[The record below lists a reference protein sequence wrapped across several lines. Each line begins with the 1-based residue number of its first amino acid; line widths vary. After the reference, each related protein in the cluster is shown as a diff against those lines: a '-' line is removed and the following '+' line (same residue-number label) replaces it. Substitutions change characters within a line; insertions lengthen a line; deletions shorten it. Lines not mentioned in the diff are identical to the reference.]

1 MKSKKG
7 VVSIQFNW
15 VFILIAGAAIL
26 LFFFSVVQWQKKAS
40 ESKVNVA
47 VLTNLD
53 TIFTGVK
60 TTESSTNIITIP
72 KTEVSFDC
80 NNYFIGSTKKQIKA
94 RTIFSPDLI
103 KGTRILTH
111 TLSWNAPFKITNFLY
126 LTSPQIRYILVE
138 DPTIPPSG
146 NLLSDINKS
155 LPPKYMKLKEKQE
168 LAMNKE
174 IWDKFNLDVQD
185 ENNYKVKFIFFNTG
199 ATGPELDTALNN
211 LANMPD
217 ADVTAIEI
225 NEPDEIKFY
234 QKDGST
240 FSYKGTSY
248 YLGKEAIIA
257 AIFSENSEMYNCS
270 IQKAFKQLAITS
282 KIYHNRS
289 FNLMN
294 HYLDITP
301 KNYPCA
307 SHHTKAAQKLDTISA
322 HSEQISE
329 GVDVKNE
336 AERLVGDI
344 SELQF
349 HNNNANINSCVLVY

>member
-15 VFILIAGAAIL
+15 IFILIAGAVIL
-26 LFFFSVVQWQKKAS
+26 LFFFSIVQWQKKAS
-40 ESKVNVA
+40 ESRINVA

-80 NNYFIGSTKKQIKA
+80 NNYFIGSTKKQIKG

-111 TLSWNAPFKITNFLY
+111 TLSWNTPFKITNFLY

-138 DPTIPPSG
+138 DPGIPPSR

-155 LPPKYMKLKEKQE
+155 LPPKYMKIREKQE

-174 IWDKFNLDVQD
+174 IWDKSVLANVQD
-185 ENNYKVKFIFFNTG
+185 ENNYKVKFVFFNTVH
-199 ATGPELDTALNN
+199 TNISLTN
-211 LANMPD
+211 LVDMPD
-217 ADVTAIEI
+217 EDVTAIEI
-225 NEPDEIKFY
+225 KDADNEINFY

-240 FSYKGTSY
+240 FFYKGTSY

-257 AIFSENSEMYNCS
+257 AIFSENSEMYDCS
-270 IQKAFKQLAITS
+270 I
-282 KIYHNRS
+282 
-289 FNLMN
+289 
-294 HYLDITP
+294 
-301 KNYPCA
+301 
-307 SHHTKAAQKLDTISA
+307 
-322 HSEQISE
+322 
-329 GVDVKNE
+329 
-336 AERLVGDI
+336 
-344 SELQF
+344 
-349 HNNNANINSCVLVY
+349 